1 MEPIIF
7 FLGGI
12 VCGLIIF
19 RCIWLVKSSTGDLI
33 IVNDTD
39 EAKPYIFLN
48 ISREN
53 IDRLVN
59 NQIIKLNI
67 KKEKKK

>member
-1 MEPIIF
+1 MELIIF

-19 RCIWLVKSSTGDLI
+19 RCIWLVKSATGDLI
-33 IVNDTD
+33 IVKDTD
-39 EAKPYIFLN
+39 EAKPYLFLN

-53 IDRLVN
+53 IDRLMN

-67 KKEKKK
+67 KKEKKR